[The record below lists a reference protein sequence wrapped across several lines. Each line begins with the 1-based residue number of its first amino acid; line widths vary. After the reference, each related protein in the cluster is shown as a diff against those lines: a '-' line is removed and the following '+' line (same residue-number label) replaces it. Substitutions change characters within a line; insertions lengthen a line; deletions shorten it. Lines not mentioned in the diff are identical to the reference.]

1 MALPNKGI
9 SNLACIARVI
19 VGPCTGILQ
28 DVLKK
33 QITLSDLRK
42 RFKENFEEYFIIRHL
57 YMVKVLINKFDG
69 NYSDFDIPLL
79 YFFLI
84 SICNIPVFKPEWRQY
99 PYEKDRSMS
108 ANIARIY
115 LMHRKYRYLQ
125 DRSLKDST
133 FEEDWKIIFQTVKEL
148 EEDIGS
154 ETANQDAM
162 KKIKNSYM
170 DPDVEHL
177 FIAKLGVGERVYKQ
191 APIHD
196 YDPLLVRMPVLKRD
210 IQACASR
217 DIEDFLDR
225 YDARGWIL
233 GLPHSKEKAKETSGI
248 CH

>member
-28 DVLKK
+28 DVLKN

-42 RFKENFEEYFIIRHL
+42 RFQENVKEYFIIRHL
-57 YMVKVLINKFDG
+57 YMVKFLIIEFDG

-84 SICNIPVFKPEWRQY
+84 SICNIPVLKPERRHF
-99 PYEKDRSMS
+99 PSEKDRSMS
-108 ANIARIY
+108 ANIERIY
-115 LMHRKYRYLQ
+115 LMHRKYRYLE
-125 DRSLKDST
+125 DISLKDST
-133 FEEDWKIIFQTVKEL
+133 FEKDWKIISQTVKEL

-177 FIAKLGVGERVYKQ
+177 FIAKLGEEIK
-191 APIHD
+191 
-196 YDPLLVRMPVLKRD
+196 
-210 IQACASR
+210 
-217 DIEDFLDR
+217 
-225 YDARGWIL
+225 
-233 GLPHSKEKAKETSGI
+233 
-248 CH
+248 